1 MKKGRNAMTA
11 EARELWVERPSD
23 YSRKFIVET
32 DDVQVAIA
40 AARTKT
46 RPGWLFIEADAQRVS
61 FALCEVRV
69 QYRSATPITDAF
81 RELAE
86 ASGGR
91 WDNVDPE
98 AFVREQRDG

>member
-1 MKKGRNAMTA
+1 MGLMSII
-11 EARELWVERPSD
+11 EARELWVESPSD

-32 DDVQVAIA
+32 DDVQVAVIA
-40 AARTKT
+40 AKTKT
-46 RPGWLFIEADAQRVS
+46 RPGMLFVEADAQRIS

-69 QYRSATPITDAF
+69 QYKRATQITDAF

-98 AFVREQRDG
+98 AFVREQRGC